1 MQCYILSILLH
12 AFETLT
18 LTKNMESKRKAFEMC
33 GNRLMLRNIKP
44 MNKFYKWQ
52 IKQGR
57 YYQPQRKGKKML
69 LEAKIEGKK
78 GRGKPRVTWTKKKK
92 KKKKIKEWLGRTY
105 NGCVVVNFLSP

>member
-1 MQCYILSILLH
+1 MQTRKRILQCYILSILLH

-18 LTKNMESKRKAFEMC
+18 LIKNMESKRKAFEMC

-57 YYQPQRKGKKML
+57 YYQPQRKEKKN
-69 LEAKIEGKK
+69 
-78 GRGKPRVTWTKKKK
+78 VT
-92 KKKKIKEWLGRTY
+92 RSQ
-105 NGCVVVNFLSP
+105 N

>member
-1 MQCYILSILLH
+1 
-12 AFETLT
+12 
-18 LTKNMESKRKAFEMC
+18 
-33 GNRLMLRNIKP
+33 MLRNIKP
-44 MNKFYKWQ
+44 MNKFYRWQ

-57 YYQPQRKGKKML
+57 YYQPQRKEKKML

-92 KKKKIKEWLGRTY
+92 IKEWLGHTY